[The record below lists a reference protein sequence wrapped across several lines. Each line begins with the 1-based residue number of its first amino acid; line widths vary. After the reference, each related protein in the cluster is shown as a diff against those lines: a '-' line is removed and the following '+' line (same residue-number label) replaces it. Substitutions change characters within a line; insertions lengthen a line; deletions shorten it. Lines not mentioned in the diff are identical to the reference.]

1 MLQISLSNTTDG
13 SYTVTQLN
21 PIKQPAGGDENNL
34 QFSFNYIVTDG
45 SGDSATGS
53 FSINVDDNSPT
64 AQIALLVGVAQ
75 VDETVPSGD
84 ELADPFSI
92 GTPLG
97 VASTK
102 LVSLTGSLTGA
113 DTAGA
118 TTEVTLLSELGDGTD
133 SGLNTTDGTRA
144 SSFTRNG
151 KLIVGQ

>member
-1 MLQISLSNTTDG
+1 MSTT
-13 SYTVTQLN
+13 TRRR
-21 PIKQPAGGDENNL
+21 
-34 QFSFNYIVTDG
+34 
-45 SGDSATGS
+45 
-53 FSINVDDNSPT
+53 

-113 DTAGA
+113 DSAGA
-118 TTEVTLLSELGDGTD
+118 TTEVTLLSEHGDGAD
-133 SGLNTTDGTRA
+133 SGLKTTDGPA

-151 KLIVGQ
+151 NLIVGHVETSVGERRQSGLWRLR